1 MQNPARVDYTLY
13 LVTDR
18 GILNGRDLF
27 EAVEAAIKGGITLLQ
42 LREKEASSREFYEL
56 AVRMKML
63 ADRHRIPLIIND
75 RLDIA
80 LAVDAD
86 GLHVGQEDLPVE
98 VARRLLGPGKILGC
112 SVSNEEE
119 ALQAERAG
127 ADYLGAGN
135 VYPTGSKEVATPPIG
150 VEGLRRIKEAVSI
163 PVVGI
168 GGIGLRNVEAVK
180 ETGVDGISVISAIL
194 GSRDI
199 ERAARELRSAW
210 RRQ

>member
-18 GILNGRDLF
+18 GILGGRNLF
-27 EAVEAAIKGGITLLQ
+27 EAVEAAIRGGVTLLQ
-42 LREKEASSREFYEL
+42 LREKDASGREFYEL
-56 AVRMKML
+56 ALQMKRV
-63 ADRHRIPLIIND
+63 AASHHIPLIIND

-86 GLHVGQEDLPVE
+86 GLHVGQDDLPVD

-119 ALQAERAG
+119 AVQAERAG
-127 ADYLGAGN
+127 ADYLGAGI
-135 VYPTGSKEVATPPIG
+135 VYPTGSKEVTAPPIG
-150 VEGLRRIKEAVSI
+150 VDGLRRIKEAVSI

-168 GGIGLRNVEAVK
+168 GGIGLHNIAAVK
-180 ETGVDGISVISAIL
+180 EAGVDGISVISAIL

-199 ERAARELRSAW
+199 EEAARGLVKAW
-210 RRQ
+210 RQV